1 MGLCTSRPQNE
12 SRYEESQWPGIVLAG
27 ATVEDSIAESD
38 VKEMCCRTKMMQF
51 ETAGH
56 SGLIYYKLYCTLC
69 GTTKP
74 DTKKASALRDRWP
87 PQTAASTLPV
97 PRLQKQQQDSSDGT
111 VRDTKMPQLLV
122 EDLPRRMT
130 PWSSNHQENLS
141 PIRQLLRPALQQ
153 VETTTSPRG

>member
-27 ATVEDSIAESD
+27 ITVEDSIAESD
-38 VKEMCCRTKMMQF
+38 VKEKCCKRKMMQF

-56 SGLIYYKLYCTLC
+56 SGILYYKLYCTLC

-74 DTKKASALRDRWP
+74 DTMRAFAQKDLWP
-87 PQTAASTLPV
+87 PQSAASTSPEQPL
-97 PRLQKQQQDSSDGT
+97 RKQQQDSSDGK
-111 VRDTKMPQLLV
+111 VRDTKMPRLLV

-130 PWSSNHQENLS
+130 PWPSSHQATS

-153 VETTTSPRG
+153 VETTTSLRG